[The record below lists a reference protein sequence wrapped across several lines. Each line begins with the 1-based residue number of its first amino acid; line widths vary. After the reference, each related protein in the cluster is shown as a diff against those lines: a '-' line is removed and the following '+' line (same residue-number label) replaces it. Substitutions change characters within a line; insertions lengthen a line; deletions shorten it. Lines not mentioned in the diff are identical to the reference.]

1 MTFYVCPFVPREQDR
16 FWTEFT
22 KPLSLPNLETNP
34 GTQMQTGQIFLASWG
49 GGSKF
54 FSPGKMYYVGHKEGV
69 ITEIFTD
76 EIIFHL

>member
-1 MTFYVCPFVPREQDR
+1 
-16 FWTEFT
+16 
-22 KPLSLPNLETNP
+22 
-34 GTQMQTGQIFLASWG
+34 MQTGQMFLASWG
-49 GGSKF
+49 GGRKF